1 MTTEKRCTR
10 CATTKA
16 ADDFGKNRTNPDGLS
31 YWCKA
36 CVRTAYLEKK
46 GGKKPKATSRA
57 QKAAPPAPQPEST
70 ALAVSMAAGFG
81 FDAVVDGDNVLRITQ
96 YNSDGDADELVLSR
110 TEAKVLFAQFH
121 DWVHA

>member
-1 MTTEKRCTR
+1 MTRK
-10 CATTKA
+10 APKA
-16 ADDFGKNRTNPDGLS
+16 AAP
-31 YWCKA
+31 A
-36 CVRTAYLEKK
+36 A
-46 GGKKPKATSRA
+46 KPEPS
-57 QKAAPPAPQPEST
+57 P
-70 ALAVSMAAGFG
+70 LAVSMAAGFG